1 MERKGY
7 VSLWIGNIST
17 EEELTN
23 YVELIYT
30 EEGDFLPSPFL
41 KDFNID
47 IDDFDEDFLEKVLHE
62 EEKEKVSELIAG
74 CSYENVVIPLFQK
87 SYGATLP
94 DNINSAILLYD
105 FYYDGE
111 IKQTL
116 NKEPNF
122 IFVGSVSYDV

>member
-1 MERKGY
+1 M
-7 VSLWIGNIST
+7 
-17 EEELTN
+17 TN

-111 IKQTL
+111 IKQTS